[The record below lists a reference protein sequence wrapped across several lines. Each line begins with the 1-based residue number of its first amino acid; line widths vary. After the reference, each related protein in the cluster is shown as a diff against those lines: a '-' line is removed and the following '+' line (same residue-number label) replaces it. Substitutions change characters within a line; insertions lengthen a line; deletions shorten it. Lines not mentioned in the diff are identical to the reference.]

1 MGFNMS
7 DLGGLAFIDRVGSGA
22 LGGVGTNYIANLI
35 IGSTWSYVTG
45 GPEFTNQ
52 PPANTAV
59 NIGQNASLT
68 GGAIAAGQTVSY
80 QWVKITNAGATTNNV
95 NNGAGGAGGSATVS
109 GANTATLT
117 LTGVTAGD
125 TGNYQ
130 LVATA
135 SGTHFNL
142 NSATAAVA
150 LTDPQITTNPTNAAS
165 IQGTIT
171 LTNVPAGATNV
182 WVPVAFLP
190 GNPCFVFAQFQTMG
204 ATSALT
210 GPLWV
215 DTNAI
220 FAWQPVAPF
229 GLRAATK

>member
-150 LTDPQITTNPTNAAS
+150 LTDPQITTNPTNAAANYGQS
-165 IQGTIT
+165 VSFTATVSTANAPLSYGSYLARRHSATERSRT
-171 LTNVPAGATNV
+171 AVLPAVPPGPPARA
-182 WVPVAFLP
+182 LP
-190 GNPCFVFAQFQTMG
+190 LVSP
-204 ATSALT
+204 
-210 GPLWV
+210 
-215 DTNAI
+215 
-220 FAWQPVAPF
+220 
-229 GLRAATK
+229 